1 MSINMAI
8 ATTLE
13 DRLIELG
20 GIAAMRVRLD
30 PAPGHATLA
39 DLMAVNESKEHGL
52 FELVDGTLVEKAMSY
67 EASIVAIAIARII
80 GTFVFKNR
88 LGLTSG
94 ADGFFRLQTS
104 TRGPDVAFVAREKLP
119 GGTFPS
125 QVYPQIVPNLV
136 VEVLSPGNTK
146 AEMARKRLE
155 YFHCGVQ
162 VVWMVD
168 CTHRTVAI
176 YTSPSEW
183 CVVKEHE
190 MIDGGDAIPGFTSCV
205 GDFFADLDIG
215 QPTV

>member
-13 DRLIELG
+13 ERLIELG

-88 LGLTSG
+88 LGLISG
-94 ADGFFRLQTS
+94 TDGFFRLQTS
-104 TRGPDVAFVAREKLP
+104 TQIGRASCRER
-119 GGTFPS
+119 
-125 QVYPQIVPNLV
+125 V
-136 VEVLSPGNTK
+136 
-146 AEMARKRLE
+146 
-155 YFHCGVQ
+155 
-162 VVWMVD
+162 
-168 CTHRTVAI
+168 
-176 YTSPSEW
+176 
-183 CVVKEHE
+183 
-190 MIDGGDAIPGFTSCV
+190 
-205 GDFFADLDIG
+205 
-215 QPTV
+215 

>member
-1 MSINMAI
+1 MPDHRFA
-8 ATTLE
+8 
-13 DRLIELG
+13 RLL
-20 GIAAMRVRLD
+20 AVRLE
-30 PAPGHATLA
+30 PAPGYAKLS
-39 DLMAVNESKEHGL
+39 DLLKVNESGPRGL
-52 FELVDGTLVEKAMSY
+52 YELVDATLVEKAMGL
-67 EASIVAIAIARII
+67 EASIVAMAIGRIL
-80 GTFVFKNR
+80 GYFVSKNQ
-88 LGLTSG
+88 LGLVSG
-94 ADGFFRLQTS
+94 PDGFFQLLDS
-104 TRGPDVAFVAREKLP
+104 TRGPDVAFISRNRLP
-119 GGTFPS
+119 DGKFPTES
-125 QVYPQIVPNLV
+125 YPAIAPNLV